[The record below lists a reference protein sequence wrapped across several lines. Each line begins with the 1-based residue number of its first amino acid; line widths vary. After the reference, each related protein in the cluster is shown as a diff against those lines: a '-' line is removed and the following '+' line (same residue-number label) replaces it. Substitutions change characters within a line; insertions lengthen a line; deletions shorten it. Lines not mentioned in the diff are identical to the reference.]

1 MSKIKEFI
9 KTHKKMS
16 IITCV
21 VVVLLIAAI
30 VVSLVLIGHNDR
42 KDKDS
47 DKKTS
52 FKDWDNLIADLE
64 EEPISDLDEKYKENS
79 DSTDKSYK
87 ISINKTQNYIVIY
100 EKDKNNK
107 YTKAVK
113 SMICSTGFDT
123 PVGTFT
129 TSDKYT
135 WKIVNGN
142 VWTQYATRVQGNV
155 LIHSMP
161 YSDKDKATLIPDY
174 YNQLGRT
181 LSTGS
186 IRVSAGDAQ
195 WIIKNCKKG
204 TVVDIYE
211 SEDRLE
217 DMPVAIKVP
226 DDAGWD
232 PTDPDSANP
241 WKSVEL
247 GFEGLENVINVERG
261 TQFDYMQGVSVK
273 DTCGND
279 ISSQVKVTTEMDI
292 FKPGVYIAKYEVSD
306 AAGKTAE
313 REVTFQVQDT
323 IAPKL
328 CGLNDTMYFTTIAAV
343 TKESI
348 LDGVKVL
355 DNNQVMD
362 SSIVQVNIP
371 PLVEGVNQVTVTAAD
386 EYQNVM
392 TTTINIVID
401 SNPPVVALKA
411 GMAKT
416 IPLTQVVDR
425 SYAISRID
433 ATDDGKPVE
442 DSQISVNI
450 VPKLWGYKIYYEV
463 SDKQG
468 NTTSFQDEVDYVEYT
483 ISVSGKLNVT
493 DITNKEQLLEGV
505 VVKAAD
511 GSVVG
516 NNNIKYTVN
525 ELAGNK
531 YEITYSYSYSSA
543 LGTKTVTAKDSF
555 TIKSVATPVPT
566 STPAS
571 APTAEPVKSEAPTVE
586 PQISSIP
593 PEDTQVP

>member
-9 KTHKKMS
+9 KTHRKMS

-30 VVSLVLIGHNDR
+30 VVCLVLIVHNDR

-211 SEDRLE
+211 
-217 DMPVAIKVP
+217 
-226 DDAGWD
+226 
-232 PTDPDSANP
+232 
-241 WKSVEL
+241 
-247 GFEGLENVINVERG
+247 
-261 TQFDYMQGVSVK
+261 
-273 DTCGND
+273 
-279 ISSQVKVTTEMDI
+279 
-292 FKPGVYIAKYEVSD
+292 
-306 AAGKTAE
+306 
-313 REVTFQVQDT
+313 
-323 IAPKL
+323 
-328 CGLNDTMYFTTIAAV
+328 
-343 TKESI
+343 
-348 LDGVKVL
+348 
-355 DNNQVMD
+355 
-362 SSIVQVNIP
+362 
-371 PLVEGVNQVTVTAAD
+371 
-386 EYQNVM
+386 
-392 TTTINIVID
+392 
-401 SNPPVVALKA
+401 
-411 GMAKT
+411 
-416 IPLTQVVDR
+416 
-425 SYAISRID
+425 
-433 ATDDGKPVE
+433 
-442 DSQISVNI
+442 
-450 VPKLWGYKIYYEV
+450 
-463 SDKQG
+463 
-468 NTTSFQDEVDYVEYT
+468 
-483 ISVSGKLNVT
+483 
-493 DITNKEQLLEGV
+493 
-505 VVKAAD
+505 
-511 GSVVG
+511 
-516 NNNIKYTVN
+516 
-525 ELAGNK
+525 
-531 YEITYSYSYSSA
+531 
-543 LGTKTVTAKDSF
+543 
-555 TIKSVATPVPT
+555 
-566 STPAS
+566 
-571 APTAEPVKSEAPTVE
+571 
-586 PQISSIP
+586 
-593 PEDTQVP
+593 

>member
-1 MSKIKEFI
+1 
-9 KTHKKMS
+9 MS

-21 VVVLLIAAI
+21 VVVLLIVAI
-30 VVSLVLIGHNDR
+30 VVSFVIIGHNDR

-142 VWTQYATRVQGNV
+142 VWTQYAQEYRETCSYIQCLIQIRIKQHLYLTITISLEEHYQPVQSGYRQVMHSGLLRIVKRVLLLIFMNQKTGLKICLWQLKFLMMQGGI
-155 LIHSMP
+155 LQ
-161 YSDKDKATLIPDY
+161 TL
-174 YNQLGRT
+174 N
-181 LSTGS
+181 
-186 IRVSAGDAQ
+186 
-195 WIIKNCKKG
+195 
-204 TVVDIYE
+204 
-211 SEDRLE
+211 
-217 DMPVAIKVP
+217 
-226 DDAGWD
+226 
-232 PTDPDSANP
+232 SANP

-306 AAGKTAE
+306 ATGKTAE

-328 CGLNDTMYFTTIAAV
+328 CGLNDTRYFTTIAAV

-392 TTTINIVID
+392 TTTINVVID

>member
-1 MSKIKEFI
+1 MS
-9 KTHKKMS
+9 
-16 IITCV
+16 
-21 VVVLLIAAI
+21 
-30 VVSLVLIGHNDR
+30 
-42 KDKDS
+42 
-47 DKKTS
+47 
-52 FKDWDNLIADLE
+52 
-64 EEPISDLDEKYKENS
+64 
-79 DSTDKSYK
+79 
-87 ISINKTQNYIVIY
+87 
-100 EKDKNNK
+100 
-107 YTKAVK
+107 
-113 SMICSTGFDT
+113 
-123 PVGTFT
+123 
-129 TSDKYT
+129 
-135 WKIVNGN
+135 
-142 VWTQYATRVQGNV
+142 
-155 LIHSMP
+155 
-161 YSDKDKATLIPDY
+161 
-174 YNQLGRT
+174 
-181 LSTGS
+181 
-186 IRVSAGDAQ
+186 
-195 WIIKNCKKG
+195 
-204 TVVDIYE
+204 
-211 SEDRLE
+211 
-217 DMPVAIKVP
+217 
-226 DDAGWD
+226 
-232 PTDPDSANP
+232 
-241 WKSVEL
+241 
-247 GFEGLENVINVERG
+247 
-261 TQFDYMQGVSVK
+261 
-273 DTCGND
+273 
-279 ISSQVKVTTEMDI
+279 
-292 FKPGVYIAKYEVSD
+292 
-306 AAGKTAE
+306 
-313 REVTFQVQDT
+313 
-323 IAPKL
+323 
-328 CGLNDTMYFTTIAAV
+328 
-343 TKESI
+343 
-348 LDGVKVL
+348 
-355 DNNQVMD
+355 
-362 SSIVQVNIP
+362 
-371 PLVEGVNQVTVTAAD
+371 
-386 EYQNVM
+386 
-392 TTTINIVID
+392 TTTINVVID

-425 SYAISRID
+425 SLAISRID